1 MACGTLSGRMTI
13 EVISRAV
20 NIFRESPA
28 SSDYEIY
35 LRVVAEGV
43 EPKYAARLVEFL
55 PMAYCRLILTDTG
68 TRFSDMFRRRL
79 HDGTLSPERT
89 LASEPAWTEVM
100 RFAKAEQGQVT
111 GSELVAVA
119 AHSAEF
125 DAVNQLLN
133 QGAKPEDIALT
144 TAVLAWPEEGPTP

>member
-1 MACGTLSGRMTI
+1 MDGGTLAGCMTI

-28 SSDYEIY
+28 LSDYEIY

-55 PMAYCRLILTDTG
+55 PMAYCRLILAANG
-68 TRFSDMFRRRL
+68 TRFPDKFRRRI

-89 LASEPAWTEVM
+89 FASEPAWMEVM
-100 RFAKAEQGQVT
+100 RFAKTEQGQVT
-111 GSELVAVA
+111 ASELVAVA
-119 AHSAEF
+119 ARSAEF

-133 QGAKPEDIALT
+133 RGAKAEDIALT
-144 TAVLAWPEEGPTP
+144 TAVLSWPEEGPTP